1 MSATRNKV
9 KAVLKNPLV
18 KEDCFVDGAK
28 RASGECPGIP
38 KSNRCA
44 ACRMKKNYLNVTES

>member
-9 KAVLKNPLV
+9 KAVLKNPPV
-18 KEDCFVDGAK
+18 NEDCFVDGAK